1 MFVSVFLRKNEQEL
15 GVNISKG
22 KWPKEGNQSNLAVI
36 KPLIIKKKII
46 MTLTPKREYN
56 CKRIILSFVGL

>member
-36 KPLIIKKKII
+36 KPLIIKKK
-46 MTLTPKREYN
+46 
-56 CKRIILSFVGL
+56 